1 MSAVYLTVTLQRGCR
16 QLRAVA
22 AVFSSGQFETVAS
35 GFKLLFRKLWTSCE
49 GQYELDSSCASVVVW
64 SWCGIQNRRKSG
76 GNVGLYDSLVA
87 GI

>member
-35 GFKLLFRKLWTSCE
+35 GFKLLFRKLLSSCE
-49 GQYELDSSCASVVVW
+49 GQYELVSSCASVAVW

-76 GNVGLYDSLVA
+76 GNVGLYDS
-87 GI
+87 